1 MPIELQIIRANDF
14 VCLDADE
21 HVNFEESRKLLEG
34 LAGVCCKRGLTRA
47 MLDLR
52 DTPVLDKP
60 YFTNAELAALA
71 GAFRDAGFSRHHRLA
86 ILYRQDVY
94 GGVRNFTFFSR
105 MRGMHVQAFCDFEA
119 AMLWLWKDT
128 DNLEQ
133 KHGIGVPILRHDGEK
148 RAADSAERFHGTPV
162 PAPVR
167 RVRRNH
173 R

>member
-14 VCLDADE
+14 VCIDADE
-21 HVNFEESRKLLEG
+21 HVNFEESRKLLER
-34 LAGVCCKRGLTRA
+34 LATACRKRGLNRA

-52 DTPVLDKP
+52 DLPVPDKP
-60 YFTNAELAALA
+60 YFTNAELAALV
-71 GAFRDAGFSRHHRLA
+71 GAFRDAGFSRHQRLA

-105 MRGMHVQAFCDFEA
+105 MRGMHVQAFYEFES
-119 AMLWLWKDT
+119 AMLWLWKDS
-128 DNLEQ
+128 DILEQ
-133 KHGIGVPILRHDGEK
+133 KHGIGIPILRYDREK
-148 RAADSAERFHGTPV
+148 RAADLAARIHSTAV
-162 PAPVR
+162 PGPAR